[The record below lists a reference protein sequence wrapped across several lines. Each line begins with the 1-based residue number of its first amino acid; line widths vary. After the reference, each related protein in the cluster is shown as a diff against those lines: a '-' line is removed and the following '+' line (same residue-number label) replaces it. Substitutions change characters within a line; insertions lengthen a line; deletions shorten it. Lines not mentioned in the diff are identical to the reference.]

1 MRAGSSEKR
10 PPMRT
15 TGTYSAGRSARTR
28 ACSFRSPAP
37 TWRPKPRRSWSRGR
51 PCCTTRENPA
61 GRNRTWPSSSR
72 RKPRGRRGTCACRP
86 TADSASPRS
95 TTSSANS
102 ARRACTRSRPSRPT
116 SCSAISPSTC
126 CTFRVRIDRGES
138 MLKVALRTAGLAAAF
153 ISVTV
158 QAQDYPSRAVRM
170 LVPNAPGSSIDTMS
184 RIVAAKLGDALG
196 QPVFVENRD
205 GAGGLIGI
213 EAGRTAKPDGYT
225 LICASNG
232 SMLIAPLLKKSVPY
246 DAVKDFEHIGSFAV
260 TPNVLIVHPDVPAK
274 NVKELIEYARANR
287 ATINMSSAGVG
298 SQSHLSGVLLMSMA
312 DFESLIVPHKGGG
325 PSVNSVVAGQTHW
338 TFTPAPAV
346 MSFVKNGRV
355 RALAHSLPRRS
366 AMLGDIPPVADSVP
380 GYDFSGWAGLVAP
393 KGTSR
398 PIIDKLHAALEKT
411 LALPEVRD
419 GLAKQGAEEFSGS
432 PEDFRRF
439 LAQDQANTVRVI
451 KAAQL
456 QAE

>member
-1 MRAGSSEKR
+1 MLNISLRALVAFAALFASVD
-10 PPMRT
+10 
-15 TGTYSAGRSARTR
+15 AR
-28 ACSFRSPAP
+28 AQDPA
-37 TWRPKPRRSWSRGR
+37 R
-51 PCCTTRENPA
+51 
-61 GRNRTWPSSSR
+61 
-72 RKPRGRRGTCACRP
+72 
-86 TADSASPRS
+86 
-95 TTSSANS
+95 
-102 ARRACTRSRPSRPT
+102 
-116 SCSAISPSTC
+116 
-126 CTFRVRIDRGES
+126 
-138 MLKVALRTAGLAAAF
+138 
-153 ISVTV
+153 
-158 QAQDYPSRAVRM
+158 DYPSRAVRM

-205 GAGGLIGI
+205 GAGGLIGV
-213 EAGRTAKPDGYT
+213 EAGRSAKPDGYT

-232 SMLIAPLLKKSVPY
+232 SMLIAPLLKKNVPY
-246 DAVKDFEHIGSFAV
+246 DAVRDFEHVGSFAV
-260 TPNVLIVHPDVPAK
+260 TPNVLVVHPDVPAR

-325 PSVNSVVAGQTHW
+325 PSVNSLVAGQTHW

-366 AMLGDIPPVADSVP
+366 AMLGDIPPVADTVP